1 MTPLLVMLTLH
12 FIGDF
17 LLQSDWMALN
27 KSKNWDALS
36 QHVLVYALTIGVGFG
51 WYTSLDFTTAV
62 DMTCLVFTMHI
73 LTDAIT
79 SRITARLYAAKQNH
93 WFFVVI
99 GFDQLLH
106 AFQLAAAIQFVN
118 R

>member
-36 QHVLVYALTIGVGFG
+36 QHVLVYALTIRVVR
-51 WYTSLDFTTAV
+51 L
-62 DMTCLVFTMHI
+62 
-73 LTDAIT
+73 
-79 SRITARLYAAKQNH
+79 ARLYDRGRH
-93 WFFVVI
+93 DVPGVH
-99 GFDQLLH
+99 H
-106 AFQLAAAIQFVN
+106 AHPDRRDYEPHHRASIRRKAESLVL
-118 R
+118 RGHRV